1 MTNKENAGKI
11 ISGTVVSMLM
21 NKTIVVDIE
30 RSKTHRLYGKSFKV
44 NNKIKARNEIDGIV
58 VGDSVIIAETRPIS
72 KSVSFIVVKKG
83 NK

>member
-1 MTNKENAGKI
+1 MTNKENIGKI
-11 ISGTVVSMLM
+11 ISGTVVSTLM

-58 VGDSVIIAETRPIS
+58 VGDSVVIAETRPIS

>member
-1 MTNKENAGKI
+1 MTNKENVGKI
-11 ISGTVVSMLM
+11 ISGTVVSTLM
-21 NKTIVVDIE
+21 SKTIVVDIE

-44 NNKIKARNEIDGIV
+44 NNKIKARNEIEGIV
-58 VGDSVIIAETRPIS
+58 VGDSVVIAETRPIS